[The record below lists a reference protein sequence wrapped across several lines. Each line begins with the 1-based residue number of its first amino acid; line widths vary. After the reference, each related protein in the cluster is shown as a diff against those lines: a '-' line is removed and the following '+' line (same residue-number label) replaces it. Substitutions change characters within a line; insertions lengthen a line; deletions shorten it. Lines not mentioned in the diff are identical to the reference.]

1 MTVRERKA
9 VKLVIEALPLIKKF
23 TGTTVVFKYG
33 GAAMVSEHLREGF
46 AADIVLLKLLGIKP
60 VIVHGGGPEVT
71 RMVTRLGIETKFVDG
86 LRVTD
91 ADTMEVAE
99 MVLVGKVN
107 KAIVSMI
114 NRHGGTAVGLSG
126 KDGHLIEAEPIVHYD
141 LEGNPVDLGYVGQVK
156 RIDTAVL
163 EVLAPY
169 AIPVVASIGANAE
182 GQSYNINADTVAGE
196 LAAALSADRV
206 IFLTDVAGIFDNS
219 QPADTWVHS
228 CDLSLISE
236 LEARGVITGGM
247 LPKVKAVR
255 RALEAGVASAHII
268 DGRVEHA
275 LLREILTDEPV
286 GTTITR

>member
-1 MTVRERKA
+1 MTVQERKA
-9 VKLVIEALPLIKKF
+9 AKLVIEALPFIRKF
-23 TGTTVVFKYG
+23 AGTTVVFKYG

-46 AADIVLLKLLGIKP
+46 ASDVVLLKLLGIKP

-91 ADTMEVAE
+91 ADTMEIAE

-107 KAIVSMI
+107 KSIVSMI

-126 KDGHLIEAEPIVHYD
+126 KDGHLIEAEPIEYRD
-141 LEGNPVDLGYVGQVK
+141 AAGNKVDLGYVGQVK
-156 RIDTAVL
+156 HIDVGVL
-163 EVLAPY
+163 DVLVPF
-169 AIPVVASIGANAE
+169 AIPVVASIGADAE

-196 LAAALSADRV
+196 LAAALNADRV

-219 QPADTWVHS
+219 QPAETWVHT
-228 CDLSLISE
+228 CDLPLIGQ

-255 RALEAGVASAHII
+255 RALEAGAGSAHII

-275 LLREILTDEPV
+275 LLREILSDESV